1 MKIMKGM
8 EIMKYFRFGYF
19 GTLTVAFILM
29 LLSGIQMYG
38 VIFGLWKPTTIDQAT
53 LDCFFAPLLVVL
65 VVINQICAYPVIFSE
80 E

>member
-19 GTLTVAFILM
+19 GTLALAFILM

-38 VIFGLWKPTTIDQAT
+38 VIFGLWKPIIIDQST